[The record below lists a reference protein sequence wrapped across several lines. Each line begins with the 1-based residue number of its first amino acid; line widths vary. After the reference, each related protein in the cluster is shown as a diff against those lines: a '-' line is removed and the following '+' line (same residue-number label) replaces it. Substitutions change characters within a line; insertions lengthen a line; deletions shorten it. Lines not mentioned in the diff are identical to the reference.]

1 MAAAA
6 LSRRPRVSIVGVGA
20 MGAAVAGRLL
30 DVGHE
35 VVVWNRTTVRTAP
48 LAAAGAMVATSPAAA
63 AAESDVCVL
72 LVSDES
78 AARAV
83 MAGADGVAVADRSG
97 LVVVLMSTVG
107 VQATYDLHALLT
119 HAGFVDAPV
128 LGSITEAEGGELTVL
143 AGGSDDANDDAVGV
157 LSALGRVVRVGPV
170 GAGQAAKLVANS
182 ALFAVVTALGETIA
196 FADAVG
202 LPRDIAYDVL
212 AQTALGPQ
220 AERRR
225 AAVESGD
232 YAPRFALS
240 LAHKDAALARHAA
253 VAAGRPDLRVLA
265 GAGGWLEKAVAAGL
279 SARDYTAVLELITR
293 GRR

>member
-83 MAGADGVAVADRSG
+83 MAGADGVAAADRSG

-107 VQATYDLHALLT
+107 VQASNDLHALLT

-128 LGSITEAEGGELTVL
+128 LGSITEAERGELTVL
-143 AGGSDDANDDAVGV
+143 AGGSDEADDAVGV

-293 GRR
+293 SRR